1 MKEKQLR
8 RDSSATAAATAR
20 GRGRGRHSATTATR
34 TREGGKKEKS
44 PKQVCVIVIC
54 HLILR
59 TIMYQRNSQLQ
70 F

>member
-1 MKEKQLR
+1 MKEKQL
-8 RDSSATAAATAR
+8 RDSSATAAATA
-20 GRGRGRHSATTATR
+20 RGRGRHSATTATR

-44 PKQVCVIVIC
+44 LKQVCVIVIC

>member
-8 RDSSATAAATAR
+8 ERDSSATAAATA
-20 GRGRGRHSATTATR
+20 RGRGRHSATTATR

-44 PKQVCVIVIC
+44 LKQVCVIVIC